1 MALEEIMNP
10 TFVVASQD
18 VDKDAP
24 FLRKTLE
31 ELQKETNYQQGYT
44 ISDKGTLAAG
54 WCFYEVFLKPE
65 FMEKIIQS
73 KNAMGKKI
81 KNERD
86 ILEMLQSDLTQG
98 GSGAKIRLYKDKP
111 LFIRWWKWILK

>member
-1 MALEEIMNP
+1 MNP
-10 TFVVASQD
+10 TFVVASKD
-18 VDKDAP
+18 VDKDTA
-24 FLRKTLE
+24 FLRTILD

-54 WCFYEVFLKPE
+54 WWFYEIFLKPE
-65 FMEKIIQS
+65 FVEKIIQS

-86 ILEMLQSDLTQG
+86 ILEIIQEGLTQNA
-98 GSGAKIRLYKDKP
+98 SGAKVRLYKEKP

>member
-1 MALEEIMNP
+1 MNP
-10 TFVVASQD
+10 TFVVASKD
-18 VDKDAP
+18 VDKDATI
-24 FLRKTLE
+24 LRKILE

-54 WCFYEVFLKPE
+54 WWFYEVFLKPE
-65 FMEKIIQS
+65 FVEKIIQS

-86 ILEMLQSDLTQG
+86 ILEIIQDGLTQNA
-98 GSGAKIRLYKDKP
+98 SSARVRLYKDKP